1 MCNIVSQC
9 DVEGSEIVAA
19 SGAKATLHTKSFL
32 VDRKKVFIGS
42 FNFDPRSANLNTESG
57 VIIESERMGNL
68 FGERFAARIESQTY
82 ELFLN
87 EDGKLRWRGFE
98 EGREVIYKK
107 EPQSTWRQRFLA
119 GFMRFMPVR
128 GQL

>member
-1 MCNIVSQC
+1 
-9 DVEGSEIVAA
+9 
-19 SGAKATLHTKSFL
+19 
-32 VDRKKVFIGS
+32 
-42 FNFDPRSANLNTESG
+42 
-57 VIIESERMGNL
+57 MGNL
-68 FGERFAARIESQTY
+68 FGERFAERIESQTY

-107 EPQSTWRQRFLA
+107 EPQSTWRQRFFA